1 MLRICAA
8 FPTQTQAN
16 TRTRRQTHAH
26 ARTQK
31 ARTNART
38 LLKLV
43 GEVLCDCIT
52 LFQSEIV
59 NQLLREPLLIF
70 VMRALCFTFH
80 RLSEQARILDLQD
93 KKKNI
98 PGANEVRSLRCRRG
112 RVEGKKRA
120 VSLLYSFTPLLLH
133 SFTPSLTNF
142 TALLLHSLDSAWRS
156 SSVCCCGA
164 WTSTGSTPSS
174 PS

>member
-1 MLRICAA
+1 MFLGRNAVCNGESGCVGKQVTVLRICAA

-133 SFTPSLTNF
+133 SFTPSLLHPF
-142 TALLLHSLDSAWRS
+142 TH
-156 SSVCCCGA
+156 
-164 WTSTGSTPSS
+164 
-174 PS
+174 